1 MNKIGTYS
9 ESSLHRSLKF
19 RYSIEEKTEISID
32 SYVCDGQT
40 ESGELIEVQTGNF
53 GNIREKI
60 KKLVKKHKVRLIFP
74 IILNKYL
81 ELYDVNGKLIR
92 KKKSPK
98 KENIWNLFDSL
109 VYAPEFCL
117 MPNLTLELSLLD
129 IIEKRKDDG
138 KGSWRRKGITIED
151 KIPIAWH
158 ESIILKKPKDYYLFL
173 PFSSNDSSN
182 DNKNEEC
189 FTVKDLSKKAN
200 ISRPLAQKCIYVMH
214 KTGLI
219 ERTGKQ
225 GNAYE
230 YKKSALPL
238 KTSRR
243 RSL

>member
-1 MNKIGTYS
+1 MNNIGTYR
-9 ESSLHRSLKF
+9 ESSLHSSLKF
-19 RYSIEEKTEISID
+19 RYSDEKKTEISID
-32 SYVCDGQT
+32 NYVCDGQT
-40 ESGELIEVQTGNF
+40 ETGELIEVQTGSF
-53 GNIREKI
+53 GSIKEKI
-60 KKLVKKHKVRLIFP
+60 IKLAKKNKVRLIHP
-74 IILNKYL
+74 IIIKKYI
-81 ELYDVNGKLIR
+81 ELYDINRKLIR

-117 MPNLTLELSLLD
+117 LPNLTLELSLLD
-129 IIEKRKDDG
+129 IIEKRIDDG

-158 ESIILKKPKDYYLFL
+158 ESVIFKKPKDYYLFL
-173 PFSSNDSSN
+173 PFNDT
-182 DNKNEEC
+182 EEC
-189 FTVKDLSKKAN
+189 FTVRDLSEKAK

-214 KTGLI
+214 KTGFI

-225 GNAYE
+225 NKAFV

-238 KTSRR
+238 KSRR